1 MKSRTRQAVTWVVA
15 AVVFLVALLLAH
27 YQVWLRSFTGVAV
40 TIEPGKW
47 VWVEC
52 RPSSFKATIE
62 ALDLHGITIH
72 TAQSV
77 QGLPCAAVGIASLG
91 GSRYF
96 LPFQTVL
103 LVEAEGR
110 IRWKNPFSI

>member
-15 AVVFLVALLLAH
+15 AVVILGALLLAH
-27 YQVWLRSFTGVAV
+27 YQIWLRSFTGVAV

-52 RPSSFKATIE
+52 QPSSFKATIE
-62 ALDLHGITIH
+62 ALDLHGITIRISQAVH
-72 TAQSV
+72 
-77 QGLPCAAVGIASLG
+77 GLPCEAVGIASLG
-91 GSRYF
+91 GGRYF

-103 LVEAEGR
+103 VVEAEGR
-110 IRWKNPFSI
+110 IRWENPFSI